1 MKETTLKGLI
11 TQAEAEN
18 RRIGMIVT
26 DMESKKEDMTPTEAR
41 AIMANRWR
49 IMKESINNGLNQKKP
64 SLSGLSGGDGA
75 LVKQAE
81 PRYLCGVVKDA
92 AAAAVAVAELN
103 ASMGRIVACPTA
115 GSCGIVPAALTLAV
129 ERLGCSEEDVV
140 TSMFTAAGV
149 GIVCSLNASISGA
162 EGGCMA
168 ECGVAGAMAAAA
180 LVELGGGTP
189 AMIRDA
195 VAICLTNM
203 MGLVCDPV
211 AGLVEV
217 PCILRNPGALLQGL
231 LAAELA
237 LAGVRSRI
245 PVDEVIEAMKEVR
258 EALPESL
265 RETGQGGLAATPTG
279 RRIAERLSG

>member
-1 MKETTLKGLI
+1 MKDTTLKGLI
-11 TQAEAEN
+11 KQAEAEN

-26 DMESKKEDMTPTEAR
+26 DMEAKKEDMTPTEVR
-41 AIMANRWR
+41 AIMTDRWI
-49 IMKESINNGLNQKKP
+49 IMKESINNGLNEKEP

-81 PRYLCGVVKDA
+81 PRFLCGVVKD

-129 ERLGCSEEDVV
+129 ERLGSSEEDVV

-189 AMIRDA
+189 AMVGEA
-195 VAICLTNM
+195 VAICLTNS

-245 PVDEVIEAMKEVR
+245 PVDEVIEAMKEVG